1 MIRIVPRNHQPIAEL
16 QTQIPSRFTAIQ
28 PQKTSIPTRSKNS
41 VTKPNKP
48 MKNTKSILLAV
59 LAAAAVGSASAQ
71 TIKPGIVINV
81 AGSTAMRSISM
92 PALDTYATGL
102 GYTRVAADN
111 ASTASHGIALYI
123 KDTRNVANTLITRDA
138 INVRLVGSE
147 GGLLTTAG
155 TKPANRQTFLPVI
168 GTNSWNS
175 ASATSNVRALVSATD
190 CTVPGFAA
198 VTFADQSQDVSAY
211 NSATTARVKV
221 AKLPAGI
228 PLAALNFAFFANTN
242 FPVSN
247 ITTQVAKA
255 LLEKGNLPLSFFT
268 GNPADT
274 NTGVWITGRD
284 IDSGTRAVTLLETGY
299 GINKAVKQYMV
310 DTNNNVIISPTNSL
324 LGTLVAQGNNGYSS
338 GGTMR
343 SAVTNNS
350 LNFSGVNTP
359 GYTTNY
365 LIGYAGTPDV
375 ISAKAKA
382 LSFNGVQPY
391 CPSSD
396 VSTAQGFSTST
407 NGLANGSYSFWSIA
421 YLYSNP
427 TKVTTP
433 AAKAAVAALV
443 ANIGPAIQT
452 ATSAQLKNGNTKLSD
467 LKVQRA
473 NGVGSTIVP

>member
-1 MIRIVPRNHQPIAEL
+1 M
-16 QTQIPSRFTAIQ
+16 
-28 PQKTSIPTRSKNS
+28 KT
-41 VTKPNKP
+41 
-48 MKNTKSILLAV
+48 TKSILLAI

-71 TIKPGIVINV
+71 TIKEGIVIRI

-92 PALDTYATGL
+92 PALDTYLTGL
-102 GYTRVAADN
+102 GTNSYVRVAADN
-111 ASTASHGIALYI
+111 ASTASHGIALYLR
-123 KDTRNVANTLITRDA
+123 DRTNGSVITRDA

-155 TKPANRQTFLPVI
+155 TRPANRQNFLPVI
-168 GTNSWNS
+168 GTNTWNN
-175 ASATSNVRALVSATD
+175 ASAIATAIANGRAAVTAD
-190 CTVPGFAA
+190 NCTIPGFAA

-221 AKLPAGI
+221 AKLPQGT

-242 FPVSN
+242 FPASN
-247 ITTQVAKA
+247 ITSQVAKA

-274 NTGVWITGRD
+274 NAGVWITGRD

-299 GINKAVKQYMV
+299 GINKAVKQYV
-310 DTNNNVIISPTNSL
+310 ANSNNALVLAPATTL
-324 LGTLVAQGNNGYSS
+324 LGTVVAEGNGGYAS
-338 GGTMR
+338 GSTLR
-343 SAVTNNS
+343 SVVTNPAVTFPANS
-350 LNFSGVNTP
+350 
-359 GYTTNY
+359 YTTNY

-375 ISAKAKA
+375 ISARAKA

-396 VSTAQGFSTST
+396 VSTAQGFSTT
-407 NGLANGSYSFWSIA
+407 LNGVANGSYSFWSIA

-433 AAKAAVAALV
+433 AARAAVAALV
-443 ANIGPAIQT
+443 DNIRTRIQDAST
-452 ATSAQLKNGNTKLSD
+452 AQLKNGNTKLSD

-473 NGVGSTIVP
+473 NGVAGTILPQP

>member
-1 MIRIVPRNHQPIAEL
+1 
-16 QTQIPSRFTAIQ
+16 
-28 PQKTSIPTRSKNS
+28 
-41 VTKPNKP
+41 

-59 LAAAAVGSASAQ
+59 IAAAAVGSASAQ
-71 TIKPGIVINV
+71 TIKEGTVIRI

-123 KDTRNVANTLITRDA
+123 KDGAPVRGVVTRDA

-155 TKPANRQTFLPVI
+155 VKPANRQNFLPVI
-168 GTNSWNS
+168 GTNSWNN
-175 ASATSNVRALVSATD
+175 AGATSNVRASVTAD
-190 CTVPGFAA
+190 NCTVPGFAA

-211 NSATTARVKV
+211 NSATTARVRV
-221 AKLPAGI
+221 AKLPAGT

-242 FPVSN
+242 FPASN
-247 ITTQVAKA
+247 ITSQVAKA

-274 NTGVWITGRD
+274 NAGVWITGRD

-324 LGTLVAQGNNGYSS
+324 LGTLVAQGNNGYAS

-350 LNFSGVNTP
+350 LNFSRVDTGTNS
-359 GYTTNY
+359 YTTNY

-375 ISAKAKA
+375 ISARAKA
-382 LSFNGVQPY
+382 LSFNGVQPF

-396 VSTAQGFSTST
+396 VSTAQGFSTT
-407 NGLANGSYSFWSIA
+407 INGIANGSYSFWSTA
-421 YLYSNP
+421 YLYKNP

-433 AAKAAVAALV
+433 AARSAVDALV
-443 ANIGPAIQT
+443 LNLGNAIQT
-452 ATSAQLKNGNTKLSD
+452 ATSAQLKNGNTKLTD
-467 LKVQRA
+467 LRVQRA
-473 NGVGSTIVP
+473 NGVAATILPQP